1 MGRTLLLGIEAHL
14 DAGPALADA
23 HHVTGHIGQSVPAAV
38 PEAGQVHSHA
48 HFRPRCGAIAPRE
61 AHDTRQ

>member
-48 HFRPRCGAIAPRE
+48 HSGPAAGP
-61 AHDTRQ
+61 